1 MQYTPELG
9 QKVMDIANAAT
20 TVVRYDKKL
29 TEIINEELSSF
40 YGGTKSAADTAGII
54 DSRAKIYISENS

>member
-1 MQYTPELG
+1 
-9 QKVMDIANAAT
+9 MDIVSTAT